1 MARFRGSITKVSR
14 RLGIALSPKAEKYL
28 ERRPYAPGEHG
39 QSRRRGKVSEYALQ
53 LREKQKMKYL
63 YGVLE
68 KQFRIYYKKAVAQ
81 RGVTGD
87 NLVKMLER
95 RLDNVVYRCGFSP
108 SRAGARQLV
117 THGHMLVNGK
127 KVNIPSYL
135 VSAGDQIEF
144 RQKSRNLDAVADSLN
159 KAAESRIPEWVQVD
173 KANRKAVF
181 LAIPEREAVQEP
193 FNEQLV
199 VELYSK

>member
-39 QSRRRGKVSEYALQ
+39 QSRRGKVSEYALQ

-81 RGVTGD
+81 RGVTGA
-87 NLVKMLER
+87 NLVQILER
-95 RLDNVVYRCGFSP
+95 RFDNVVYRCGFSP

-127 KVNIPSYL
+127 KVNIPSFL
-135 VSAGDQIEF
+135 VSPGDQIEF

-159 KAAESRIPEWVQVD
+159 KAADSRIPEWIQVD

-181 LAIPEREAVQEP
+181 LAVPEREAVQEP

>member
-28 ERRPYAPGEHG
+28 ERRPFAPGQHG
-39 QSRRRGKVSEYALQ
+39 QSRREKVSEYALQ

-63 YGVLE
+63 YGILE
-68 KQFRIYYKKAVAQ
+68 KQFRNYYKKAVSQ

-87 NLVKMLER
+87 NLVRLLER
-95 RLDNVVYRCGFSP
+95 RFDNVVYRAGFAP
-108 SRAGARQLV
+108 SRAASRQLV
-117 THGHMLVNGK
+117 THGHLLINGK

-135 VSAGDQIEF
+135 VAPGDLIEF
-144 RQKSRNLDAVADSLN
+144 RQKSRNMAAVADSLS
-159 KAAESRIPEWVQVD
+159 KAPESRFPAWIQVD
-173 KANRKAVF
+173 KANQKAVF
-181 LAIPEREAVQEP
+181 LSVPEREDIQEP

>member
-14 RLGIALSPKAEKYL
+14 RLGIALSQKAEKYL

-39 QSRRRGKVSEYALQ
+39 QSRKGKVSEYALQ
-53 LREKQKMKYL
+53 LREKQKMKFL
-63 YGVLE
+63 YGILE
-68 KQFRIYYKKAVAQ
+68 KQFRTYYRKAVSQ

-87 NLVKMLER
+87 NLVKLLER
-95 RLDNVVYRCGFSP
+95 RFDNVVYRSGFSP

-117 THGHMLVNGK
+117 THGHMLINGK

-135 VSAGDQIEF
+135 VTPGDLIEF
-144 RQKSRNLDAVADSLN
+144 RPKSRTLDAVADSLN
-159 KAAESRIPEWVQVD
+159 RASDARIPAWIQVD

-181 LAIPEREAVQEP
+181 LAVPEREAVQEP
-193 FNEQLV
+193 YNEQLV

>member
-14 RLGIALSPKAEKYL
+14 RLGIALAPKAEKYL
-28 ERRPYAPGEHG
+28 ERRPFPPGQHG
-39 QSRRRGKVSEYALQ
+39 QGRKGKVSEYALQ

-63 YGVLE
+63 YGILE
-68 KQFRIYYKKAVAQ
+68 KQFRNYYKTAVAQ

-87 NLVKMLER
+87 NLVKLLER
-95 RLDNVVYRCGFSP
+95 RFDNVVFRSGFAP

-117 THGHMLVNGK
+117 THGHLLINGK

-135 VSAGDQIEF
+135 VTPGDLIEF
-144 RQKSRNLDAVADSLN
+144 RPKSKNLDAVTDSLN
-159 KAAESRIPEWVQVD
+159 KAPESRIPAWIQVD
-173 KANRKAVF
+173 KANQKSVF
-181 LAIPEREAVQEP
+181 LSVPERELVQEP

>member
-39 QSRRRGKVSEYALQ
+39 QSRKGKISEYALQ

-63 YGVLE
+63 YGILE
-68 KQFRIYYKKAVAQ
+68 KQFRNYYRKAVAQ

-87 NLVKMLER
+87 NLVKLLER
-95 RLDNVVYRCGFSP
+95 RFDNVVFRCGFSP

-117 THGHMLVNGK
+117 SHGHLTINGR

-135 VSAGDQIEF
+135 VAPGDLIEF
-144 RQKSRNLDAVADSLN
+144 RQKSKNMEAVTDSLN
-159 KAAESRIPEWVQVD
+159 KMPESRIPSWIQVD
-173 KANRKAVF
+173 KAHQKAVF
-181 LAIPEREAVQEP
+181 LAVPEREDIQEP
-193 FNEQLV
+193 YNEQLV

>member
-28 ERRPYAPGEHG
+28 EKRPFPPGQHG
-39 QSRRRGKVSEYALQ
+39 QSRKGKVSEYALQ

-63 YGVLE
+63 YGLME
-68 KQFRIYYKKAVAQ
+68 KQFRNCYKKAVSQ

-87 NLVKMLER
+87 NLVKILER
-95 RLDNVVYRCGFSP
+95 RFDNVVFRAGFAP

-117 THGHMLVNGK
+117 THGHLLVNGK
-127 KVNIPSYL
+127 KVNIPSYQ
-135 VSAGDQIEF
+135 VSPGETIEF
-144 RQKSRNLDAVADSLN
+144 RPKSKKMDAVSDSLN
-159 KAAESRIPEWVQVD
+159 KAPESRIPAWIQVD
-173 KANRKAVF
+173 KANQKAVF
-181 LAIPEREAVQEP
+181 LTVPEREEVQEQY
-193 FNEQLV
+193 NEQLV

>member
-14 RLGIALSPKAEKYL
+14 RLGVALSPKAEKYL
-28 ERRPYAPGEHG
+28 ERRPFAPGQHG
-39 QSRRRGKVSEYALQ
+39 QGRRGKISEYALQ

-63 YGVLE
+63 YGILE
-68 KQFRIYYKKAVAQ
+68 KQFRNYYKKAVSQ

-87 NLVKMLER
+87 NLVKLLER
-95 RLDNVVYRCGFSP
+95 RLDNVVFRAGFAP

-117 THGHMLVNGK
+117 SHGHLLVNGK
-127 KVNIPSYL
+127 KVNIPSFL
-135 VSAGDQIEF
+135 VSPGDLIEF
-144 RQKSRNLDAVADSLN
+144 RQKSRNMDAVADALN
-159 KAAESRIPEWVQVD
+159 RTPESRIPSWVQVD
-173 KANRKAVF
+173 KANQKAVF
-181 LAIPEREAVQEP
+181 LSVPERVDVQEP

>member
-14 RLGIALSPKAEKYL
+14 RLGVALSPKAEKYL
-28 ERRPYAPGEHG
+28 ERRPFPPGQHG
-39 QSRRRGKVSEYALQ
+39 QSRKSKVSEYALQ
-53 LREKQKMKYL
+53 LKEKQKMKYL
-63 YGVLE
+63 YGILE
-68 KQFRIYYKKAVAQ
+68 KQFRNYFKKAASQ

-87 NLVKMLER
+87 NLVELLER
-95 RLDNVVYRCGFSP
+95 RLDNVVFRSGFAP

-117 THGHMLVNGK
+117 THGHLLVNGK

-135 VSAGDQIEF
+135 VSPADSIEF
-144 RQKSRNLDAVADSLN
+144 RQRSKNMGAVTDSLN
-159 KAAESRIPEWVQVD
+159 KAPESRIPSWIQVD
-173 KANRKAVF
+173 KATQKAVF
-181 LAIPEREAVQEP
+181 LSVPQRVEVQEP

>member
-14 RLGIALSPKAEKYL
+14 RLGVALSPKAEKYL
-28 ERRPYAPGEHG
+28 ERRPFPPGQHG
-39 QSRRRGKVSEYALQ
+39 QSRKGKVSEYALQ

-68 KQFRIYYKKAVAQ
+68 KQFRNYFMKAASQ
-81 RGVTGD
+81 RGITGD
-87 NLVKMLER
+87 NLVKLLER
-95 RLDNVVYRCGFSP
+95 RVDNVVFRSGFAP

-117 THGHMLVNGK
+117 THGHLLINGK

-135 VSAGDQIEF
+135 VAPGDLIEF
-144 RQKSRNLDAVADSLN
+144 RQRSKKLDAVTDSLN
-159 KAAESRIPEWVQVD
+159 KAPESRIPSWIQVD
-173 KANRKAVF
+173 KPNQKAVF
-181 LAIPEREAVQEP
+181 LSVPEREEIQEQ

>member
-28 ERRPYAPGEHG
+28 ERRPFAPGQHG
-39 QSRRRGKVSEYALQ
+39 QSRRGKVSEYALQ

-68 KQFRIYYKKAVAQ
+68 KQFRNYYKKAVAQ

-87 NLVKMLER
+87 NLVRLLER
-95 RLDNVVYRCGFSP
+95 RFDNVVYRAGFAP
-108 SRAGARQLV
+108 SRAASRQLV
-117 THGHMLVNGK
+117 SHGHLLINGK

-135 VSAGDQIEF
+135 VAPGDLIEF
-144 RQKSRNLDAVADSLN
+144 RQKSRNMAAVADSLS
-159 KAAESRIPEWVQVD
+159 KAPESRFPSWIQVD
-173 KANRKAVF
+173 KANQKAVF
-181 LAIPEREAVQEP
+181 LSVPEREDIQEP

>member
-14 RLGIALSPKAEKYL
+14 RLGVALSPKAEKYL

-39 QSRRRGKVSEYALQ
+39 QSRRGKISEYALQ

-68 KQFRIYYKKAVAQ
+68 KQFRNYYKKAVSQ

-87 NLVKMLER
+87 NLVKLLER
-95 RLDNVVYRCGFSP
+95 RFDNVVFRAGFSP

-117 THGHMLVNGK
+117 SHGHLMVNGK
-127 KVNIPSYL
+127 KVNIPSYQL
-135 VSAGDQIEF
+135 QAGDVIEF
-144 RQKSRNLDAVADSLN
+144 RQKSQNMDAVTDALN
-159 KAAESRIPEWVQVD
+159 RAPESRIPTWVQVD
-173 KANRKAVF
+173 KAQQKAVF
-181 LAIPEREAVQEP
+181 VAVPEREEVQEQ

>member
-39 QSRRRGKVSEYALQ
+39 QSRKGKVSEYALQ

-63 YGVLE
+63 YGILE
-68 KQFRIYYKKAVAQ
+68 KQFRNYYKKAVAQ

-87 NLVKMLER
+87 NLVKLLER
-95 RLDNVVYRCGFSP
+95 RFDNVVYRCGFSP

-117 THGHMLVNGK
+117 SHGHLLINGK

-135 VSAGDQIEF
+135 VSLGDQIEF
-144 RQKSRNLDAVADSLN
+144 KQKSRNLDAVADSLN
-159 KAAESRIPEWVQVD
+159 KASESRIPAWIQVD
-173 KANRKAVF
+173 KANKKAVF
-181 LAIPEREAVQEP
+181 LAVPEREDIQEP
-193 FNEQLV
+193 YNEQLV

>member
-14 RLGIALSPKAEKYL
+14 RLGVALSPKAEKYL
-28 ERRPYAPGEHG
+28 ERRPFAPGQHG
-39 QSRRRGKVSEYALQ
+39 QSRKGKVSEYALQ

-63 YGVLE
+63 YGILE
-68 KQFRIYYKKAVAQ
+68 KQFRNYYKKAVAQ

-87 NLVKMLER
+87 NLVKLLER
-95 RLDNVVYRCGFSP
+95 RLDNVVFRSGFSA

-117 THGHMLVNGK
+117 SHGHLVVNGK
-127 KVNIPSYL
+127 KVNIPSFQ
-135 VSAGDQIEF
+135 VSPGDLIEF
-144 RQKSRNLDAVADSLN
+144 RQRSRNMGAVTDSLG
-159 KAAESRIPEWVQVD
+159 KAPESRFPSWIQVD
-173 KANRKAVF
+173 KANQKAVF
-181 LAIPEREAVQEP
+181 LSVPEREDIQEP

>member
-14 RLGIALSPKAEKYL
+14 RLGVALSPKAEKYL
-28 ERRPYAPGEHG
+28 ERRPFAPGQHG
-39 QSRRRGKVSEYALQ
+39 QGRRGKLSEYALQ

-68 KQFRIYYKKAVAQ
+68 KQFRNYYKKAVSQ

-87 NLVKMLER
+87 NLVKLLER
-95 RLDNVVYRCGFSP
+95 RFDNVVFRAGFAP
-108 SRAGARQLV
+108 SRAAARQLV
-117 THGHMLVNGK
+117 SHGHLLINGK

-135 VSAGDQIEF
+135 VTPGEAIEF
-144 RQKSRNLDAVADSLN
+144 RQRSKNMAAVTDSLN
-159 KAAESRIPEWVQVD
+159 KAPESRIPTWIQVD
-173 KANRKAVF
+173 KANQKAVF
-181 LAIPEREAVQEP
+181 LSIPERVDVQEP

>member
-14 RLGIALSPKAEKYL
+14 RLGVALSPKAEKYL
-28 ERRPYAPGEHG
+28 ERRPFAPGQHG
-39 QSRRRGKVSEYALQ
+39 QSRKGKVSEYALQ

-63 YGVLE
+63 YGILE
-68 KQFRIYYKKAVAQ
+68 KQFRNYYKKAVAQ

-87 NLVKMLER
+87 NLVKLLER
-95 RLDNVVYRCGFSP
+95 RLDNVVFRSGFSA

-117 THGHMLVNGK
+117 SHGHLVVNGK
-127 KVNIPSYL
+127 KVNIPSFQ
-135 VSAGDQIEF
+135 VSPGDLIEF
-144 RQKSRNLDAVADSLN
+144 RQRSRNMGAVTDSLS
-159 KAAESRIPEWVQVD
+159 KAPESRFPSWIQVD
-173 KANRKAVF
+173 KANQKAVF
-181 LAIPEREAVQEP
+181 LSVPEREDIQEP

>member
-28 ERRPYAPGEHG
+28 ERRPFAPGQHG
-39 QSRRRGKVSEYALQ
+39 QSRRGKVSEYALQ

-63 YGVLE
+63 YGILE
-68 KQFRIYYKKAVAQ
+68 KQFRNYYKKAVSQ

-87 NLVKMLER
+87 NLVKLLER
-95 RLDNVVYRCGFSP
+95 RFDNVVYRAGFAP
-108 SRAGARQLV
+108 SRAASRQLV
-117 THGHMLVNGK
+117 THGHLLINGK

-135 VSAGDQIEF
+135 VAPGDLIEF
-144 RQKSRNLDAVADSLN
+144 RQKSRNMTAVADSLS
-159 KAAESRIPEWVQVD
+159 KAPESRFPSWIQVD
-173 KANRKAVF
+173 KANQKAVF
-181 LAIPEREAVQEP
+181 LSVPEREDIQEP

>member
-14 RLGIALSPKAEKYL
+14 RLGIALSQKAEKYL

-39 QSRRRGKVSEYALQ
+39 QSRKGKVSEYALQ
-53 LREKQKMKYL
+53 LREKQKMKFL
-63 YGVLE
+63 YGILE
-68 KQFRIYYKKAVAQ
+68 KQFRTYYRKAVSQ

-87 NLVKMLER
+87 NLVKLLER
-95 RLDNVVYRCGFSP
+95 RFDNVVYRSGFSP

-117 THGHMLVNGK
+117 THGHLLINGK

-135 VSAGDQIEF
+135 VSPGDLIEF
-144 RQKSRNLDAVADSLN
+144 RPKSRTLDAVADSLN
-159 KAAESRIPEWVQVD
+159 RASDARIPAWIQVD

-181 LAIPEREAVQEP
+181 LAVPEREVVQEP
-193 FNEQLV
+193 YNEQLV

>member
-117 THGHMLVNGK
+117 THGHLLVNGK

>member
-14 RLGIALSPKAEKYL
+14 RLGVALSPKAEKYL

-39 QSRRRGKVSEYALQ
+39 QSRRGKISEYALQ

-68 KQFRIYYKKAVAQ
+68 KQFRNYYKKAVSQ

-87 NLVKMLER
+87 NLVKLLER
-95 RLDNVVYRCGFSP
+95 RFDNVVFRAGFSP

-117 THGHMLVNGK
+117 SHGHLLVNGK
-127 KVNIPSYL
+127 KVNIPSYQL
-135 VSAGDQIEF
+135 KPGDVIEF
-144 RQKSRNLDAVADSLN
+144 RQKSLNMDAVTDSLN
-159 KAAESRIPEWVQVD
+159 RAPESRIPSWVQVD
-173 KANRKAVF
+173 KAQQKVVFVAV
-181 LAIPEREAVQEP
+181 PEREEVQEQ

>member
-39 QSRRRGKVSEYALQ
+39 QSRKGKVSEYALQ

-63 YGVLE
+63 YGILE
-68 KQFRIYYKKAVAQ
+68 KQFRNYYKKAVAQ

-87 NLVKMLER
+87 NLVKLLER
-95 RLDNVVYRCGFSP
+95 RFDNVVYRCGFSP

-117 THGHMLVNGK
+117 SHGHLLVNGK
-127 KVNIPSYL
+127 KVNIPSFL
-135 VSAGDQIEF
+135 VTPGDKIEF
-144 RQKSRNLDAVADSLN
+144 KQKSQNLDAVADSLN
-159 KAAESRIPEWVQVD
+159 KASESRIPAWIQVD

-181 LAIPEREAVQEP
+181 LAVPEREDVQEP
-193 FNEQLV
+193 YNEQLV

>member
-14 RLGIALSPKAEKYL
+14 RLGVALSPKAEKYL

-39 QSRRRGKVSEYALQ
+39 QSRKGKVSEYALQ

-63 YGVLE
+63 YGILE
-68 KQFRIYYKKAVAQ
+68 KQFRNYYKKAVAQ

-87 NLVKMLER
+87 NLVKLLER
-95 RLDNVVYRCGFSP
+95 RFDNVVYRCGFSP

-117 THGHMLVNGK
+117 SHGHLLINGK

-135 VSAGDQIEF
+135 VSLGDQIEF
-144 RQKSRNLDAVADSLN
+144 KQKSRNLDAVADSLN
-159 KAAESRIPEWVQVD
+159 KASESRIPAWIQVD
-173 KANRKAVF
+173 KANKKAVF
-181 LAIPEREAVQEP
+181 LAVPEREDIQEP
-193 FNEQLV
+193 YNEQLV

>member
-39 QSRRRGKVSEYALQ
+39 QSRRGKVSEYALQ

-68 KQFRIYYKKAVAQ
+68 KQFRNYYKKAVSQ

-87 NLVKMLER
+87 NLVKLLER

-117 THGHMLVNGK
+117 SHGHLTINGK
-127 KVNIPSYL
+127 RVNIPSYL
-135 VSAGDQIEF
+135 VAPGDQIEF

-159 KAAESRIPEWVQVD
+159 KASESRIPAWIQVD

-181 LAIPEREAVQEP
+181 LAVPERVDVQEP
-193 FNEQLV
+193 YNEQLV

>member
-28 ERRPYAPGEHG
+28 ERRPYAPGQHG
-39 QSRRRGKVSEYALQ
+39 QSRRGKVSEYALQ

-63 YGVLE
+63 YGILE
-68 KQFRIYYKKAVAQ
+68 KQFRNYYKKAVAQ

-127 KVNIPSYL
+127 KVNIPSFL
-135 VSAGDQIEF
+135 VSPGDQIEF

-159 KAAESRIPEWVQVD
+159 KVPDSRIPEWIQVD

>member
-28 ERRPYAPGEHG
+28 ERRPFAPGQHG
-39 QSRRRGKVSEYALQ
+39 QSRKGKVSEYALQ

-63 YGVLE
+63 YGILE
-68 KQFRIYYKKAVAQ
+68 KQFRTYYRKAVSQ

-87 NLVKMLER
+87 NLVKLLER
-95 RLDNVVYRCGFSP
+95 RFDNVVFRSGFAA
-108 SRAGARQLV
+108 SRAAARQLV
-117 THGHMLVNGK
+117 THGHLMINGK

-135 VSAGDQIEF
+135 LTPGELIEF
-144 RQKSRNLDAVADSLN
+144 RQKSKNMGAVTDSLN
-159 KAAESRIPEWVQVD
+159 KASDARIPSWIQVD
-173 KANRKAVF
+173 KANQKAVF
-181 LAIPEREAVQEP
+181 LSVPEREEVQEP